1 MRRFN
6 LALKLLWR
14 DMRSGELTLLLAAL
28 IIAVTS
34 STAIALFSD
43 RLQRT
48 MTLQTAEFLAA
59 DLVIATAHEIPS
71 AWLSKAQELQLTDAH
86 TVEFSSVLIEHEE
99 ILLASIKAVSSAY
112 PLRGQLKI
120 KRSFDDADETIR
132 LHGPEVGNVWVEK
145 RLLSALKLQMGDSL
159 TIGDKNLTI
168 TAIISYEPDKQGD
181 FYSLSPRVM
190 MHADDLPAT
199 HSIQPGSH
207 VHYAFQFI
215 GSAEALQDFNNW
227 LKPQLNPSQRL
238 MDIYNDRPELGAALN
253 RAQQYLGLSSI
264 LVIVIAG
271 VAIAMATRRYSER
284 HFDNI
289 ALLRCLGSKQQE
301 ILGLYGCQFIV
312 LGLFASLVGCLF
324 GWFLQLGLL
333 ALLKNLLPQQI
344 AEPSMTARLF
354 GFVIA
359 QVMLIGF
366 ALPPLLQLKQVSP
379 LRVLRRDVQPLPI
392 SGWLVYGL
400 SLTVIAVLIWQYTQ
414 DIKMTITLLIA
425 GIISLLILGVS
436 FYGLLTVVQKRLP
449 TLNLYWRF
457 GLQGLTR
464 NRRITVQQLLAF
476 SLTITAMILSF
487 TVRNDLLDNWQQQLP
502 IDAPNH
508 FALNIFPEQQAA
520 LQQDM
525 LQQAIASSHFYPVVR
540 GRLVTI
546 NNTPV
551 QKIVSKDSQGEAA
564 TQRELSLTW
573 TTQLPEK
580 NKITAGQWWS
590 AQEQQSHLVSV
601 EQKLANNLHIKLGD
615 QLGFTIGSQTLTAT
629 VASLRSLRWDTMTPN
644 FYMIFSPRTLDEF
657 PSTFLTSFYLSSEQ
671 KDKINTL
678 VKKYPNMTVLE
689 VDLILQQF
697 KTILAQL
704 TQAINYL
711 LYFALL
717 AGFTVLLS
725 AVNSTLDLRI
735 QQAALMRTLGAN
747 RYLLN
752 AIQQIELGALGL
764 LAGSFA
770 VMMAETINFILY
782 SQIMEIDYHP
792 SYELW
797 LIVPFISCVSVAGA
811 GFWGLRGVLNQAP
824 LKVLREL

>member
-71 AWLSKAQELQLTDAH
+71 DWFSKAQALHLADAH

-99 ILLASIKAVSSAY
+99 MLLASVKAVSSAY

-120 KRSFDDADETIR
+120 RSSVDDSTETVSR
-132 LHGPEVGNVWVEK
+132 HGPEVGNVWVEK
-145 RLLSALKLQMGDSL
+145 RLLSALKLQLGESL
-159 TIGDKNLTI
+159 TIGDKVLSI

-190 MHADDLPAT
+190 MNTNDLPAT

-215 GSAEALQDFNNW
+215 GTTDALQDFNSW

-238 MDIYNDRPELGAALN
+238 MDIHHDRPELGAALN
-253 RAQQYLGLSSI
+253 RAQRYLGLSSI
-264 LVIVIAG
+264 LVIVISG

-289 ALLRCLGSKQQE
+289 ALLRCLGCKQQE
-301 ILGLYGCQFIV
+301 ILGLYGSQFIV
-312 LGLFASLVGCLF
+312 LGLFASLFGCLL
-324 GWFLQLGLL
+324 GWFIQLGLL
-333 ALLKNLLPQQI
+333 QLLKNLLPQQI

-366 ALPPLLQLKQVSP
+366 ALPPLLQLKLVSP

-414 DIKMTITLLIA
+414 DIKMTFILLLS
-425 GIISLLILGVS
+425 GILGLLILGVS
-436 FYGLLTVVQKRLP
+436 FYALLTLMQKRLA
-449 TLNLYWRF
+449 TLNIFWRF
-457 GLQGLTR
+457 GLQGLTQ
-464 NRRITVQQLLAF
+464 NRRMTVQQLLAF

-487 TVRNDLLDNWQQQLP
+487 TIRNDLLDNWQQQLP
-502 IDAPNH
+502 KDAPNH
-508 FALNIFPEQQAA
+508 FALNIFPEQQAE

-546 NNTPV
+546 NNAPV
-551 QKIVSKDSQGEAA
+551 QKLVSKDSQGEAA

-590 AQEQQSHLVSV
+590 AQEQDRHQVSV
-601 EQKLANNLHIKLGD
+601 EQKLADNLRIKVGD

-644 FYMIFSPRTLDEF
+644 FYMIFSPGTLHEF
-657 PSTFLTSFYLSSEQ
+657 SSTFLTSFYLPTEQ
-671 KDKINTL
+671 KDRINAL
-678 VKKYPNMTVLE
+678 VKKYPNITVLE

-725 AVNSTLDLRI
+725 AVNNTLDLRI
-735 QQAALMRTLGAN
+735 QQSAIMRTLGAN
-747 RYLLN
+747 RNLLN
-752 AIQQIELGALGL
+752 TVQMIELGTLGL
-764 LAGSFA
+764 LAGGFA
-770 VMMAETINFILY
+770 VMLAEAINYILY

-792 SYELW
+792 SYALW
-797 LIVPFISCVSVAGA
+797 LIVPIISCFSVAGA
-811 GFWGLRGVLNQAP
+811 GFWGLRGVLNNAP